1 MQTIKQ
7 SVYVDFKAVELEDA
21 MKVAPLMD
29 ALNHSLSEEETC
41 TIQMPKEAVCNVL
54 KTLSDFGFRMSD
66 GSCYKEPSTE
76 TNLPSPFPSET
87 ETDLIHKGTKLTLM
101 FKSYDFPKVEIVKIV
116 KNHLNIGLREAKDA
130 VDTQKITL
138 PHDVPKDTYNSLC
151 FELNKFGIVCYV
163 DNTCSK

>member
-54 KTLSDFGFRMSD
+54 KTLSGFGFRMSD
-66 GSCYKEPSTE
+66 GSYYKEQSKE
-76 TNLPSPFPSET
+76 TNLPSPFPLGT
-87 ETDLIHKGTKLTLM
+87 KADLIHKGTKLALL
-101 FKSYDFPKVEIVKIV
+101 FKSYDFPKIEIVRIV
-116 KNHLNIGLREAKDA
+116 KNHLNIRLREAKDA

-151 FELNKFGIVCYV
+151 FELSKFGIICCV
-163 DNTCSK
+163 DNSSSR